1 MSRLSLRREDVR
13 HGLRVAM
20 ADACGVRRLAMLTGK
35 LDTAPPKLHVEVMPE
50 GNSTG
55 RLEFWPIS
63 LVERLPMQ
71 QQLVMHG
78 GRFKPP
84 VGWPM
89 VSSPRSPRRR

>member
-1 MSRLSLRREDVR
+1 MTDSR
-13 HGLRVAM
+13 GT
-20 ADACGVRRLAMLTGK
+20 RRLAMLTGK

-55 RLEFWPIS
+55 RLEIWPINA
-63 LVERLPMQ
+63 VERLPMQ

-89 VSSPRSPRRR
+89 VPSPQSNRQR